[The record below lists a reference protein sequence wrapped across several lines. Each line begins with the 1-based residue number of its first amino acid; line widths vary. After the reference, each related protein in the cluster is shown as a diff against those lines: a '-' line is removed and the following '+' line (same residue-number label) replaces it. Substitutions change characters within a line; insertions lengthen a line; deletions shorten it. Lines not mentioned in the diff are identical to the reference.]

1 MKNSEH
7 SQDKGGV
14 HMLSISDWVSFLSS
28 EKHSN
33 TSNVIGFGSFTLAA
47 GIAVFAVRITTAN
60 NWPTVVVAIL
70 AALVLMAIYLKT
82 ISSIR
87 HATKVASDLLDNI
100 MDGTERE
107 PAKIEEEWR
116 KVIERKKRKSK
127 KD

>member
-1 MKNSEH
+1 MLTISE
-7 SQDKGGV
+7 
-14 HMLSISDWVSFLSS
+14 WVSFLSS

-33 TSNVIGFGSFTLAA
+33 TSNVIAFGSFTLAA
-47 GIAVFAVRITTAN
+47 GIAVFAVRATTAN
-60 NWPTVVVAIL
+60 GWPTIVAVSL
-70 AALVLMAIYLKT
+70 AAIALIIIYLRT
-82 ISSIR
+82 ISPIR
-87 HATKVASDLLDNI
+87 YATKVASDLLDNI